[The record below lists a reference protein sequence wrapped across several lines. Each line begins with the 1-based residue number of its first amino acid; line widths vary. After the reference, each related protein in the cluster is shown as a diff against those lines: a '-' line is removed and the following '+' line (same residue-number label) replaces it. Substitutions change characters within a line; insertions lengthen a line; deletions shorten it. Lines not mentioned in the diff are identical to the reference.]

1 MKNGL
6 AIFMARTRM
15 RMKALFSAM
24 THFVAREQTK
34 MFKHGQC
41 ESQVE
46 GKWWWHGSEEMSLN
60 MTILRFE

>member
-15 RMKALFSAM
+15 QMKALFSGM

-46 GKWWWHGSEEMSLN
+46 GSGD
-60 MTILRFE
+60 TV